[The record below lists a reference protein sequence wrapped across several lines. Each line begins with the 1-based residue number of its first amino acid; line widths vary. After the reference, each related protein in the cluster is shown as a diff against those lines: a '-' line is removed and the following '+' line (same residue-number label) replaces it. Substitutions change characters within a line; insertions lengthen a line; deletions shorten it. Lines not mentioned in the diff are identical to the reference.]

1 MLGVSFALTL
11 FIPETLAPVL
21 LRKKAEKLRKETG
34 DETYRTVEEL
44 ERLPFAET
52 LKIALFRPILMLFQE
67 PIVIVMT
74 CCASLRS
81 FSDTVN

>member
-1 MLGVSFALTL
+1 MLGISFALTL

-34 DETYRTVEEL
+34 DQSYRTVEEL

-74 CCASLRS
+74 CCRS
-81 FSDTVN
+81 SSSHSEPIN

>member
-1 MLGVSFALTL
+1 MLGISFALTL

-34 DETYRTVEEL
+34 DQSYRTVEEL

-74 CCASLRS
+74 CCGSS
-81 FSDTVN
+81 SSHSEPIN